1 MHTKLFELAVAG
13 VLLLAGVSA
22 RTAGAQA
29 AGSSECNA
37 TCLTNMADQYVAAM
51 VKHDWSGLPLAP
63 GYKYT
68 ENTAA
73 IQLGD
78 GLWVGAS
85 EAPTTF
91 KIYAADP
98 VSKQVGLYCVMKE
111 FNKPIILALRLKV
124 EEGKIAEIEHIV
136 VRDIRPAGAPNL
148 VTPRSGLVQTIPVSQ
163 RVSRDEMYRIADSYF
178 DSIEQSNGDLA
189 PYADDC
195 VRHENGMQT
204 TTNKTPSPTP
214 LDAATAGPA
223 ANPSFAKLGAL
234 SCHDSMNTH
243 ILSYITKI
251 RPRRLIIIDEERGLV
266 FGFPM
271 FVHRGNV
278 RQIKVVGVPGVDT
291 VPMNF
296 GPIDLQAAEI
306 FAIRN
311 GKIHEIEAMGYLLPY
326 NAKTGWE

>member
-1 MHTKLFELAVAG
+1 MRTKLFGLAVAG
-13 VLLLAGVSA
+13 VLLLAGISA
-22 RTAGAQA
+22 RTAGAQV

-37 TCLTNMADQYVAAM
+37 TCLTNMADQYVAAL

-136 VRDIRPAGAPNL
+136 VRDIRPAGASNL
-148 VTPRSGLVQTIPVSQ
+148 VTPRAGLVQTIPVSQ

-204 TTNKTPSPTP
+204 TSNKTPSPTP

-266 FGFPM
+266 FGLPM

>member
-1 MHTKLFELAVAG
+1 MRTKFFGMVAAG
-13 VLLLAGVSA
+13 VLLVAGISA
-22 RTAGAQA
+22 RAAIAQTAA
-29 AGSSECNA
+29 ASECNS
-37 TCLTNMADQYVAAM
+37 TCLTNLADQYIAAM
-51 VKHDWSGLPLAP
+51 VKHDPSGLPLAP

-73 IQLGD
+73 IQIGD

-85 EAPTTF
+85 EPPTTF

-111 FNKPIILALRLKV
+111 FNQQIILALRLKV
-124 EEGKIAEIEHIV
+124 EEGKITEIEHVV
-136 VRDIRPAGAPNL
+136 VRDIRPVGLPNL
-148 VTPRSGLVQTIPVSQ
+148 VTPRPGLVETIPVSQ
-163 RVSRDEMYRIADSYF
+163 RVSRDEMFRIADSYF

-214 LDAATAGPA
+214 LDAAAGPGTSGA
-223 ANPSFAKLGAL
+223 MAKLLAL
-234 SCHDSMNTH
+234 GCHDAMNTRG
-243 ILSYITKI
+243 LSYITKI

-278 RQIKVVGVPGVDT
+278 RQIKIVGVPGVDT
-291 VPMNF
+291 IPMNF
-296 GPIDLQAAEI
+296 GPIDLQASEI
-306 FAIRN
+306 FAIRD